1 MTTVNPFKPTAGK
14 IPPVLVG
21 RQAVLD
27 DFIEGLENGAGAP
40 GRLVLVSGQRG
51 YGKTVMLAEFRRAAC
66 DRGWEVFSETASS
79 GLCERLVEAL
89 SSQRLKVS
97 GASLSP
103 SIDIPGVARAS
114 LGEVSFASPQAS
126 VLSLR
131 RAVNDRLGKAKK
143 GRGIVVTVDEA
154 QAASVDDLVALAT
167 TFQHVLADQDMSNVP
182 DAEKRGMALALAG
195 LPSLL
200 DELVNNRVLT
210 FLRRSQ
216 RQYLGE
222 VPLPEARDAYFTAVR
237 DAGKRIDRETAARA
251 ARAAEGHPYLIQLVG
266 YYMWRAAD
274 LRGSARIEDADVV
287 QGRADALEAYY
298 EAVCAPVYYGLRSPQ
313 RLFIEAMSADDPQPT
328 EMSALP
334 GRTRRTSSWASKYR
348 ASLIREQVI
357 EPAGYGRVR
366 FAVPHLGE
374 YIREKIM
381 WHDKG

>member
-1 MTTVNPFKPTAGK
+1 MATVNPFKPTAGK

-103 SIDIPGVARAS
+103 SLDIPGVARAS

-182 DAEKRGMALALAG
+182 DAEKRGMVLALAG

-274 LRGSARIEDADVV
+274 LRVLKMLMWCRVGPMPWRPITKRCAHPCTTGFAAPSGSSLKLCRLTILSRRRCPRFRVAHDARQA
-287 QGRADALEAYY
+287 GRASI
-298 EAVCAPVYYGLRSPQ
+298 GL
-313 RLFIEAMSADDPQPT
+313 
-328 EMSALP
+328 
-334 GRTRRTSSWASKYR
+334 ASF
-348 ASLIREQVI
+348 ASR
-357 EPAGYGRVR
+357 
-366 FAVPHLGE
+366 
-374 YIREKIM
+374 
-381 WHDKG
+381 